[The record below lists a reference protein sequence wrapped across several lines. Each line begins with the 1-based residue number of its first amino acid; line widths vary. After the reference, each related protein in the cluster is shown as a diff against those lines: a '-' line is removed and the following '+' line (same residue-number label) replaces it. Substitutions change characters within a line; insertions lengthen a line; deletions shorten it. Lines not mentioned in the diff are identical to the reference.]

1 MLGRGSCVLDLMYK
15 VKNDKGIY
23 STIYTRLF
31 NKLHLNWKQREKK
44 KALNQR
50 RIHEEIHYLEHN
62 THTHMYVC

>member
-44 KALNQR
+44 KALN
-50 RIHEEIHYLEHN
+50 
-62 THTHMYVC
+62 